1 MAWVTLLNMSQ
12 KFDLTTGTRGI
23 AAVSTWR
30 FSAAKATNKPS
41 THKHFAFAANYA
53 AYAKRGSWSSI
64 G

>member
-1 MAWVTLLNMSQ
+1 MSQ
-12 KFDLTTGTRGI
+12 KLVSTTGTRGI
-23 AAVSTWR
+23 AAVSTSR
-30 FSAAKATNKPS
+30 FNVANTANKPS

>member
-1 MAWVTLLNMSQ
+1 MAWVTLVDMSQ
-12 KFDLTTGTRGI
+12 KLEFSTGTRGI
-23 AAVSTWR
+23 AAVSTSR
-30 FSAAKATNKPS
+30 FSVANTTNKPS